1 MTRIRSGKST
11 SWSLGVALVAT
22 VASSMG
28 CVDQHVDAAKPP
40 TIRLGVGTRGGDF
53 DIMGRALAD
62 TLSHSRPAYTIEIV
76 TNEGAVSSLESL
88 QGGTSDCGFSYSNVA
103 YEAYAGRLSDEPGP
117 LKRLRGVALVQV
129 TPLYLLVRR
138 ASSIES
144 IRDLPGHTLGFG
156 VRGSASFRAASLVLN
171 AHGID
176 LQSIHIKEEGFPAS
190 FRRLRDGQLDAVM
203 ILAGQS
209 AAFVTRAVNTGARLL
224 ALQGPGID
232 ALRERYPFLHP
243 ALVPANTYS
252 GQATALRTVGID
264 SVLLCRDDVAADEV
278 RQVTREW
285 ESTSVRLVRE
295 GTLVDRVSVGVASA
309 TPIPL
314 HEGASD
320 YYRSRQVLQ
329 R

>member
-1 MTRIRSGKST
+1 MTSIWSGKAIT
-11 SWSLGVALVAT
+11 WSRGVALLAA
-22 VASSMG
+22 VASSTG
-28 CVDQHVDAAKPP
+28 CVDKPVAAATPP
-40 TIRLGVGTRGGDF
+40 TIRIGVGTRGGDF

-62 TLSHSRPAYTIEIV
+62 ALAHAQRAFAVEIV

-88 QGGTSDCGFSYSNVA
+88 QAGTSDCGFSYANVA

-138 ASSIES
+138 ASSVES
-144 IRDLPGHTLGFG
+144 VRDLTGHTLAFG

-171 AHGID
+171 AYGVD
-176 LQSIHIKEEGFPAS
+176 LRSIHFKEEGFPAS
-190 FRRLRDGQLDAVM
+190 FRRLREGQLDAVM

-209 AAFVTRAVNTGARLL
+209 AAFVTRAVNEGARLL
-224 ALQGPGID
+224 PIQGPGID
-232 ALRERYPFLHP
+232 TLRERYPFLHP
-243 ALVPANTYS
+243 ALIPSSTYP

-264 SVLLCRDDVAADEV
+264 SVLLCRDGVVADEV

-295 GTLVDRVSVGVASA
+295 GKLADRVSLSVASA